1 MTVEFFDSDEEMQAA
16 LAANREAAS
25 AQVRPWQRAVKPGDF
40 YVHYNEEHE
49 LFVFGEILDP
59 VATCDPDEVEYITK
73 TYAQPHMADFRFAR
87 AYSPLCDEGELG
99 DIHVLTIDVVIWKEL
114 FEQYRDLDW
123 PQDPAIVVPMY
134 DLQRRRR

>member
-40 YVHYNEEHE
+40 YVHYNAEYE

-59 VATCDPDEVEYITK
+59 VALCEPDEVEYLTK

-87 AYSPLCDEGELG
+87 AHSPMCEEGELG
-99 DIHVLTIDVVIWKEL
+99 DIHVLTIGAVISKDL
-114 FEQYRDLDW
+114 FEQYRALDW
-123 PQDPAIVVPMY
+123 PQDPAIVIPMY
-134 DLQRRRR
+134 ESHGRL